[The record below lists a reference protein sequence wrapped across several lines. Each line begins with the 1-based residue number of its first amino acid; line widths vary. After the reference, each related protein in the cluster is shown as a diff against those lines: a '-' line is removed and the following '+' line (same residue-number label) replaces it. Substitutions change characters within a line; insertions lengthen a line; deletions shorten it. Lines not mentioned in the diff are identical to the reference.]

1 MNKWAYFMH
10 KKSCW
15 SQYFHFHTDI
25 DKDLRDIVREKIK
38 NKSKAETKRK
48 RQQEERLRALHLKH
62 LQESTTTTINNFS
75 GSSTTTLNNYTG
87 SNTNVNCTINNK
99 TYINELRVPSPSKSY
114 NPYRRSAEKPANYDD
129 SHTIKKEVI
138 SIYITLCKKSLF
150 LANLI
155 EI

>member
-1 MNKWAYFMH
+1 MH

-62 LQESTTTTINNFS
+62 LQESTTTTINNFPP
-75 GSSTTTLNNYTG
+75 SSTVTLNNYMG
-87 SNTNVNCTINNK
+87 SNTNVNCTIHNQ
-99 TYINELRVPSPSKSY
+99 TYVNELRVPSPPKDKGY
-114 NPYRRSAEKPANYDD
+114 NPYRRSADKPACYDD
-129 SHTIKKEVI
+129 SHTIKTEVI
-138 SIYITLCKKSLF
+138 SIYITLCKK
-150 LANLI
+150 
-155 EI
+155 